1 MTTREYTRHPQSELF
16 PAMTAEEFGA
26 LVESMKAH
34 GFDKT
39 YPIMTF
45 ENQIVDGWHRYLAA
59 EKASVTPEFRVW
71 RGSKSKLQSFV
82 LYANSTKRHLSK
94 ARHSAVLV
102 KARANGLTIT
112 NTEIEKAA
120 GASRQ
125 TVNEQVRLRRNNPKI
140 ADEVV
145 NGTTKA
151 TWARR
156 EML

>member
-16 PAMTAEEFGA
+16 PAMTTEGFGA

-34 GFDKT
+34 GFDKSF
-39 YPIMTF
+39 PILLF

-59 EKASVTPEFRVW
+59 KKAGVTPEFRVW
-71 RGSKSKLQSFV
+71 RGAKAKLQALV

-94 ARHSAVLV
+94 ATHAAVLV

-120 GASRQ
+120 GASRA

-140 ADEVV
+140 ADEVA

-156 EML
+156 KG